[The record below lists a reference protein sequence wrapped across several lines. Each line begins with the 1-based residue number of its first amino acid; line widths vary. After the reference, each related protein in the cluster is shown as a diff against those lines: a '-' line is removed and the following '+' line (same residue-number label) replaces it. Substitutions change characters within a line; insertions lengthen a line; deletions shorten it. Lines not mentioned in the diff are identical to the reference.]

1 MSTKYQEMLNKRIEQ
16 TVREWS
22 AKDAVTEDE
31 CYRFFHGLKGTAG
44 TIGLTELSNQ
54 AERALSEL
62 KEDSMRVLS
71 GNEWRKF
78 FSIPQTET
86 IVQQAATIDR
96 LEEDLQ
102 REEDYQYEDIP
113 FILMIEKDVE
123 FLKRM
128 KGFLEEHEF
137 QVITAVTLTKG
148 LEHYYDLSPDLLIVD
163 LGLLSEGEDP
173 LISEMMKKARKDLTP
188 IVLVSGELTDE
199 KRIAAY
205 ETGVLDVIGKPINE
219 NIIIP
224 FLKNRMFQRN
234 MLLRQIRNDF
244 LTGALKR
251 DCLDQEVLKVTKKM
265 VDGDMSSAV
274 FAMVDL
280 DHFKQVND
288 SYGHPAGDEVLKAFA
303 NIILETKDPGDR
315 LIRFGGEEFSVI
327 LPDTTYQEAEKK
339 MQNWRETFNQQVFT
353 AGEQEFNVQFSAG
366 LMEWHQT
373 VHVKEI
379 IECADKSL
387 YFAKEKGR
395 NCTVRYT
402 EVIQMQLAAE
412 QMMLIVVDDDE
423 LVREMLKDH
432 FERRG
437 KVGGRSVSV
446 RTYSNGV
453 DFLQD
458 DWYVPGK
465 KYMILLDGMMPKM
478 DGIEVLAKLRE
489 LYGTKNIL
497 VSMLTARQG
506 DQEVERA
513 LGLGADDY
521 MVKPFNVREVASRI
535 DRMME
540 RMFN

>member
-16 TVREWS
+16 TVMEWS
-22 AKDAVTEDE
+22 AKHAVTEDE

-44 TIGLTELSNQ
+44 TIGLTALSDQ
-54 AERALSEL
+54 AEKALAEL
-62 KEDSMRVLS
+62 EEDGTRILT
-71 GNEWRKF
+71 GEEWRKF
-78 FSIPQTET
+78 FAHDQIKAFTQE
-86 IVQQAATIDR
+86 AATIEQ
-96 LEEDLQ
+96 LEEIQGELDDQ
-102 REEDYQYEDIP
+102 PESVP

-123 FLKRM
+123 FIKRM
-128 KGFLEEHEF
+128 KGFLEENAF
-137 QVITAVTLTKG
+137 QVITTMTLSKG

-163 LGLLSEGEDP
+163 LDLLSEGEEL

-188 IVLVSGELTDE
+188 IILVSGELTDE

-205 ETGVLDVIGKPINE
+205 EMGVLDVIGKPINE

-224 FLKNRMFQRN
+224 FLRNRIFQRN
-234 MLLRQIRNDF
+234 MLLGQIRNDF

-251 DCLDQEVLKVTKKM
+251 DCLEHEVLQVTKKM
-265 VDGDMSSAV
+265 LEGETGSAV

-288 SYGHPAGDEVLKAFA
+288 TYGHPAGDEVLRTFA
-303 NIILETKDPGDR
+303 KIILETKDPADR
-315 LIRFGGEEFSVI
+315 LIRFGGEEFSVVF
-327 LPDTTYQEAEKK
+327 PESTYEEAEKK
-339 MQNWRETFNQQVFT
+339 IQNWREAFNQHVFSS
-353 AGEQEFNVQFSAG
+353 GEQEFNVQFSAG
-366 LMEWHQT
+366 LNEWHGA
-373 VHVKEI
+373 VHIKEI
-379 IECADKSL
+379 LECADKSL
-387 YFAKEKGR
+387 YYAKENGR
-395 NCTVRYT
+395 NCTVRYS
-402 EVIQMQLAAE
+402 EVIKLQLATE
-412 QMMLIVVDDDE
+412 QMVLIVVDDDE

-437 KVGGRSVSV
+437 KVGGRSVDV
-446 RTYSNGV
+446 KTYANGV
-453 DFLQD
+453 DFLQG
-458 DWYVPGK
+458 DWYTAGK

-489 LYGTKNIL
+489 AYGTRNIL

-540 RMFN
+540 RMFS